1 MILIELTTWFELGVG
16 MMPSLSSL
24 PIEWHWRSRRERPER
39 YQVAQVSLMEL
50 REERGM
56 PKLCQE
62 YGISDGEH
70 AEMPFQHV

>member
-1 MILIELTTWFELGVG
+1 
-16 MMPSLSSL
+16 
-24 PIEWHWRSRRERPER
+24 
-39 YQVAQVSLMEL
+39 MEL

-70 AEMPFQHV
+70 AEMPFQHVRTYVEGVLM